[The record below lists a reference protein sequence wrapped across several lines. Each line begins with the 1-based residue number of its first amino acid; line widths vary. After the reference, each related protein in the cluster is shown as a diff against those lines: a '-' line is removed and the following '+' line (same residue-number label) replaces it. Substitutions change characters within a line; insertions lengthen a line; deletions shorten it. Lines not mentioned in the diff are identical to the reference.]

1 MNQLIDKNIIKGI
14 FLIILAEYGNFVAD
28 TVGCNTQ
35 KFLSENILAKQFIIV
50 MIIYFSI
57 NFTSDTDVNPSINII
72 KAIVVWVGFL
82 MFNKMDL
89 SFTITAFLL
98 LVTVYIIDNYNQYYK
113 IQKKDTEKLD
123 KIQQG
128 IYILIAVLTVL
139 GFSIY
144 LSNKYVEYKDVW
156 SNVDFIFG
164 KNSCSSMV
172 K

>member
-1 MNQLIDKNIIKGI
+1 MDQLVDKNIIKGI

-35 KFLSENILAKQFIIV
+35 KFLSDNILAKQFIIV

-57 NFTSDTDVNPSINII
+57 NFTSDTDVNPTINII
-72 KAIVVWVGFL
+72 KALIVWVGFL
-82 MFNKMDL
+82 MFNKMNL
-89 SFTITAFLL
+89 TFTITAFLL
-98 LVTVYIIDNYNQYYK
+98 LVAVYIIDNYNQYYK
-113 IQKKDTEKLD
+113 INKKNTETLD
-123 KIQQG
+123 KIQKN
-128 IYILIAVLTVL
+128 IYLLIIGLTII
-139 GFSIY
+139 GFCIY

>member
-35 KFLSENILAKQFIIV
+35 KFLSDNILAKQFIIV
-50 MIIYFSI
+50 IIIYFSI
-57 NFTSDTDVNPSINII
+57 NFTSDTDVNPTINII
-72 KAIVVWVGFL
+72 KALLVWFGFL

-89 SFTITAFLL
+89 TFTITAFLL
-98 LVTVYIIDNYNQYYK
+98 LVTVYVIDNYNQYYK
-113 IQKKDTEKLD
+113 IQKKNTDKLD

-128 IYILIAVLTVL
+128 IYIVIAVLTVL

-164 KNSCSSMV
+164 TNKCSSMV

>member
-35 KFLSENILAKQFIIV
+35 KFLSENILAKQFIII

-57 NFTSDTDVNPSINII
+57 NFTSDSDINPSINII
-72 KAIVVWVGFL
+72 KALVVWCGFL
-82 MFNKMDL
+82 MFNKMNL
-89 SFTITAFLL
+89 GFTIIAFLL
-98 LVTVYIIDNYNQYYK
+98 LVSVYIIDNYTQYYK
-113 IQKKDTEKLD
+113 LQKHNTDKLEKIQKS
-123 KIQQG
+123 
-128 IYILIAVLTVL
+128 IYISIIVLTIL
-139 GFSIY
+139 GFLIY
-144 LSNKYVEYKDVW
+144 LSNKYIEYKDVW

-164 KNSCSSMV
+164 KNTCSSMV

>member
-113 IQKKDTEKLD
+113 IQKKNTEKLD

>member
-35 KFLSENILAKQFIIV
+35 KFLSENILAKQFIII

-57 NFTSDTDVNPSINII
+57 NFTSDTDVNPTINII
-72 KAIVVWVGFL
+72 KALVVWCGFL
-82 MFNKMDL
+82 MFNKMNL
-89 SFTITAFLL
+89 TFTITAFLL

-113 IQKKDTEKLD
+113 LQKKNTDKLD
-123 KIQQG
+123 KIQQY
-128 IYILIAVLTVL
+128 IYILIAVLTIS
-139 GFSIY
+139 GFLIY
-144 LSNKYVEYKDVW
+144 LSKKYVEYKDVW
-156 SNVDFIFG
+156 SNIDFIFG
-164 KNSCSSMV
+164 KNSCSSMI

>member
-1 MNQLIDKNIIKGI
+1 MDQLVDKNIIKGI
-14 FLIILAEYGNFVAD
+14 FLIILAEYGSFVAE
-28 TVGCNTQ
+28 TVGCGTQ
-35 KFLSENILAKQFIIV
+35 RFLSENILAKQFIII

-57 NFTSDTDVNPSINII
+57 NFTSDTDVNPTINII
-72 KAIVVWVGFL
+72 KALIVWCGFL

-89 SFTITAFLL
+89 TFTITTFLL
-98 LVTVYIIDNYNQYYK
+98 LVIVYIIDNYTQYYK
-113 IQKKDTEKLD
+113 IHKKNTDKLD

-128 IYILIAVLTVL
+128 IYIVIALLTVL

-164 KNSCSSMV
+164 KNSCQSMV

>member
-35 KFLSENILAKQFIIV
+35 KFLSENILAKQFIII

-57 NFTSDTDVNPSINII
+57 NFTSDTDVNPTINII
-72 KAIVVWVGFL
+72 KALLVWCGFL
-82 MFNKMDL
+82 MFNKMNL
-89 SFTITAFLL
+89 TFTITAFVL

-113 IQKKDTEKLD
+113 IQKKNTDKLD
-123 KIQQG
+123 KIQQY
-128 IYILIAVLTVL
+128 IYILIAVLTIS
-139 GFSIY
+139 GFLIY
-144 LSNKYVEYKDVW
+144 LSKKYVEYKDVW
-156 SNVDFIFG
+156 SNIDFIFG
-164 KNSCSSMV
+164 KNSCSSMI

>member
-1 MNQLIDKNIIKGI
+1 
-14 FLIILAEYGNFVAD
+14 
-28 TVGCNTQ
+28 
-35 KFLSENILAKQFIIV
+35 
-50 MIIYFSI
+50 
-57 NFTSDTDVNPSINII
+57 
-72 KAIVVWVGFL
+72 

-113 IQKKDTEKLD
+113 IQKKNTEKLD